1 MYSGVTVQPGDR
13 GTRPRHPELRRLL
26 ERVRDPEIPVLS
38 IVDLGIVR
46 DARVDEGMATV
57 VITPTYSGCPAM
69 VEIRRDIRA
78 ALEAAGFRS
87 VRVETVLHPAW
98 SSDWL
103 TDKARESLR
112 RYGIAPPPPPGT
124 ARHPD
129 STAGAAKGDS
139 TAAGAHP
146 ATAVARECR
155 DSTAGAE
162 CPRCGS
168 AKTRVIS
175 DFGSTA
181 CKALHKCRA
190 CLEPF
195 ESFKCI

>member
-69 VEIRRDIRA
+69 VEIRRDIQA
-78 ALEAAGFRS
+78 VLGAAGFRS
-87 VRVETVLHPAW
+87 VRVKTVLHPAW

-124 ARHPD
+124 AR
-129 STAGAAKGDS
+129 
-139 TAAGAHP
+139 
-146 ATAVARECR
+146 CR